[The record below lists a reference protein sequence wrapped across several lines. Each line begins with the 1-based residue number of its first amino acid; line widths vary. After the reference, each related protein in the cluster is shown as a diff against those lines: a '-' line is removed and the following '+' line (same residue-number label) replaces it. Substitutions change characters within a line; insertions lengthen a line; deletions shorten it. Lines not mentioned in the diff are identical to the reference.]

1 MEYTY
6 FLEKLANQ
14 NISIDKLYSDKLYSD
29 KLYSD
34 KLYKESQTNIVYIL
48 CYHVI
53 NTAKYP
59 FLQFMME
66 KIPYCNN
73 LIKEKF
79 TLPFIMYNDKSI
91 TLQQLGLDKVRNSL
105 YSICCDGNKVT
116 DSMYKGIFYD
126 TSENPYIV
134 IDITGI
140 DIYGLN
146 LSRNTLTWFIL
157 PSEIVNTKKICNI
170 EVDDEVTQL
179 FTEIPELCL
188 LTNPKTDATFIIPDA
203 VYTGGEHK
211 QVEFNSIFKNNKT
224 KEYDTCGEYYYF
236 YKTFGNAVKEGG
248 WIKSGGTNKIDINSS
263 DILTNSSGRL
273 IVENANEYGMY
284 INGGINRFALF
295 IEGQIYIEKQLS
307 LQLSDECINTLY
319 PEPSIIICYSNSN
332 VIKRDLLVKEYK
344 NFASLSYHKLNK
356 QLLDDRYIDE
366 NNHNYMIM

>member
-6 FLEKLANQ
+6 FLENLANQ
-14 NISIDKLYSDKLYSD
+14 NTSIEELYN
-29 KLYSD
+29 
-34 KLYKESQTNIVYIL
+34 ESQTNIVYIL
-48 CYHVI
+48 CYNVI

-79 TLPFIMYNDKSI
+79 TLPFIMYTDKSI
-91 TLQQLGLDKVRNSL
+91 NITNIALNKVRQTL
-105 YSICCDGNKVT
+105 YSISCDGNKVT
-116 DSMYKGIFYD
+116 DSMYKGIIYD
-126 TSENPYIV
+126 SSEKPYIV
-134 IDITGI
+134 INITGI

-157 PSEIVNTKKICNI
+157 PSEIVNTKKICNV

-188 LTNPKTDATFIIPDA
+188 LTNPKTDTTFIIPDA

-224 KEYDTCGEYYYF
+224 KEYDSCGEYYYF
-236 YKTFGNAVKEGG
+236 YKTFDNAVKEGG
-248 WIKSGGTNKIDINSS
+248 WIKSGGTNKIDINSP

-273 IVENANEYGMY
+273 IVEKENEYGMY
-284 INGGINRFALF
+284 IKGGINRFALF
-295 IEGQIYIEKQLS
+295 IEGQIYIEKQLEF
-307 LQLSDECINTLY
+307 QLSDESINTLY
-319 PEPSIIICYSNSN
+319 IEPSIIICYSNSN
-332 VIKRDLLVKEYK
+332 VIKRDLLVKEYES
-344 NFASLSYHKLNK
+344 FASLSYHQLNK
-356 QLLDDRYIDE
+356 QLLDDMYLDS
-366 NNHNYMIM
+366 NKHNYMIM

>member
-1 MEYTY
+1 MYYIMEYTY

-14 NISIDKLYSDKLYSD
+14 NISIDKLYSDKLYN
-29 KLYSD
+29 
-34 KLYKESQTNIVYIL
+34 ESQTNIVYIL

-79 TLPFIMYNDKSI
+79 TLPFIMYTDKSI

-116 DSMYKGIFYD
+116 DSMYKGVIYD

-157 PSEIVNTKKICNI
+157 PSEIVNTKNICNI

-188 LTNPKTDATFIIPDA
+188 LTNPKTYTNFIIPDA
-203 VYTGGEHK
+203 VYTGGEYK
-211 QVEFNSIFKNNKT
+211 QVEFNSVFGNNKT
-224 KEYDTCGEYYYF
+224 KEYDSCGEYYYF
-236 YKTFGNAVKEGG
+236 YKTFDNAVKEGG
-248 WIKSGGTNKIDINSS
+248 WIKKRGINKIDINDIS
-263 DILTNSSGRL
+263 DKDVIKNSSGRT
-273 IVENANEYGMY
+273 ITENEYGRY
-284 INGGINRFALF
+284 VNGGINRFALF
-295 IEGQIYIEKQLS
+295 NEGKIYIENQGEFR
-307 LQLSDECINTLY
+307 LSDETIDTMY
-319 PEPSIIICYSNSN
+319 PEPTITICYSRPNEFG
-332 VIKRDLLVKEYK
+332 RDILVKEY
-344 NFASLSYHKLNK
+344 NSFSSLSFHQLNK
-356 QLLDDRYIDE
+356 SLLDDRYIAT
-366 NNHNYMIM
+366 NNTKYFIM

>member
-1 MEYTY
+1 MYYIMEYTY

-14 NISIDKLYSDKLYSD
+14 NISIDKLYSDKLYN
-29 KLYSD
+29 
-34 KLYKESQTNIVYIL
+34 ESQTNIVYIL

-79 TLPFIMYNDKSI
+79 TLPFIMYTDKSI

-116 DSMYKGIFYD
+116 DSMYKGVIYD

-157 PSEIVNTKKICNI
+157 PSEIVNTKNICNI

-188 LTNPKTDATFIIPDA
+188 LTNPKTYTNFIIPDA
-203 VYTGGEHK
+203 VYTGGEYK
-211 QVEFNSIFKNNKT
+211 QVEFNSVFGNNKT
-224 KEYDTCGEYYYF
+224 KEYDSCGEYYYF
-236 YKTFGNAVKEGG
+236 YKTFDNAVKEGG

-263 DILTNSSGRL
+263 DIITNSSGRL

-295 IEGQIYIEKQLS
+295 IEGQIYIEKQPEF
-307 LQLSDECINTLY
+307 QLSDECINTLY
-319 PEPSIIICYSNSN
+319 PEPSIIICYSKSN

-344 NFASLSYHKLNK
+344 NFASLSYHQLNK
-356 QLLDDRYIDE
+356 QLLDDMYIDA
-366 NNHNYMIM
+366 NKNNYMIM